1 MSLLSA
7 EYVNSAASCLM
18 DSIRRRAIFKFSEE
32 EEEEEEGGVIL
43 DEQGKNLPLICSF
56 QHLSN
61 IVEEQDEVIQQLRK
75 QSERLNKK
83 EFIGARILV
92 LLSSILYVLLH
103 LYIFEP

>member
-7 EYVNSAASCLM
+7 EYANSAASCLM
-18 DSIRRRAIFKFSEE
+18 DSIRRRAIFKFSE

>member
-7 EYVNSAASCLM
+7 EYANSAASCLM